1 MFDSHSNKKDKIV
14 LHILGCREIE
24 VTTNE
29 NFQKIC
35 EEFLE
40 INYSIFHGY
49 ISAYLN

>member
-29 NFQKIC
+29 IFKRFVKNF
-35 EEFLE
+35 
-40 INYSIFHGY
+40 
-49 ISAYLN
+49 